1 MPHTIPIYGKAQI
14 AAKVPGPSARTR
26 GPQGVQRRRPVLR
39 LALAG
44 IGTGC
49 LVKSVSRGV

>member
-1 MPHTIPIYGKAQI
+1 MPDTIPIYGKAQI
-14 AAKVPGPSARTR
+14 AAEVPGPTARSR

-44 IGTGC
+44 FDMGRLG
-49 LVKSVSRGV
+49 KSVSRGV